1 MPPGAMG
8 DLVEIMARFELEQ
21 LAELESRYNFKFQY
35 FLKICYSLISR
46 AGYFSISELEQ
57 WLGNR
62 FQMEM
67 NTRNDTYSRAMDY
80 LATLGFLATRS
91 DTEQQTKTYIL
102 PPNQRLALH
111 ALAEAKESLPDVI
124 PWRGVHERLALAMEG
139 ITSGRPD
146 QFATAIAEFQRMEH
160 DYGHELD
167 QPEPATAVFTSMNI
181 RADNAYS
188 IESDSGKAISI
199 LDKILVLFDRHRT
212 SYGNGDAPIVEQVA
226 KAMFNK
232 GFTMGSMGK
241 GAVEIAVYDDL
252 VQNFA
257 QRNESSIAEL
267 VAKAMVNK
275 GVRLGSLGK
284 SVAAI
289 AVYDDL
295 LQRFAQRDES
305 GIAETIANA
314 MFNKGLT
321 LRSMEKSDEAIAVYA
336 DLVQRFALRDE
347 SGIAEHVVKALFNK
361 GITLGSLGKSD
372 EEIAVYDDLVQR
384 FALRDE
390 SGIAEWVAKA
400 MSNKGIMLKS
410 MGSHTEAIAICNEI
424 ELRFGKRK
432 EHGIAEVVDFT
443 KKFKEDLST
452 GK

>member
-1 MPPGAMG
+1 
-8 DLVEIMARFELEQ
+8 
-21 LAELESRYNFKFQY
+21 
-35 FLKICYSLISR
+35 
-46 AGYFSISELEQ
+46 
-57 WLGNR
+57 
-62 FQMEM
+62 
-67 NTRNDTYSRAMDY
+67 
-80 LATLGFLATRS
+80 TRS
-91 DTEQQTKTYIL
+91 DMEQQTKIYIL
-102 PPNQRLALH
+102 PPNQRLTLH
-111 ALAEAKESLPDVI
+111 ALSDTKEALPDVI

-241 GAVEIAVYDDL
+241 GE
-252 VQNFA
+252 
-257 QRNESSIAEL
+257 
-267 VAKAMVNK
+267 
-275 GVRLGSLGK
+275 
-284 SVAAI
+284 
-289 AVYDDL
+289 
-295 LQRFAQRDES
+295 
-305 GIAETIANA
+305 
-314 MFNKGLT
+314 
-321 LRSMEKSDEAIAVYA
+321 
-336 DLVQRFALRDE
+336 
-347 SGIAEHVVKALFNK
+347 
-361 GITLGSLGKSD
+361 